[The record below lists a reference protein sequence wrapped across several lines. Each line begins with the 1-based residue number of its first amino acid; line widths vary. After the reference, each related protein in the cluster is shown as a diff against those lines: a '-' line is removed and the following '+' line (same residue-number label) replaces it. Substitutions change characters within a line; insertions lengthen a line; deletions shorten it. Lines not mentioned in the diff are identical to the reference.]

1 LEFIMRLLS
10 IVLPTRLVLAL
21 LMALGLSVAACGQ
34 SPTTK
39 SEQTAKPATQQGV
52 RIRTVSPDFSVAPQF
67 SVEDIKRAAAEGY
80 TLVINNRPDGE
91 GGPDQPTSAELAKAA
106 KAAGIDY
113 RYIPFRSGHVPE
125 EALTQMQNILQT
137 QNGKTVAFCRSG
149 TRAVT
154 LWAMAQSDL
163 GTRSPEQAIEAAK
176 KAGYNLERQR
186 ERLDTLAASAKP

>member
-1 LEFIMRLLS
+1 MHLLTTVFSARLG
-10 IVLPTRLVLAL
+10 LAL
-21 LMALGLSVAACGQ
+21 MMVLGLAVTACGQ
-34 SPTTK
+34 STK
-39 SEQTAKPATQQGV
+39 TKTNSEQQVKQGV

-91 GGPDQPTSAELAKAA
+91 GGPDQPTSAELAKVA
-106 KAAGIDY
+106 KEAGIDY

-137 QNGKTVAFCRSG
+137 QKGKTVAFCRSG

-154 LWAMAQSDL
+154 LWAMAQSAL

-186 ERLDTLAASAKP
+186 ERLDALAASAKP